1 MKKRTRLLILAA
13 ALALAAAATGG
24 FFYLKS
30 ARFHAWLL
38 DSLVARLERAT
49 GMQGTLGSLEFDI
62 RRGAFRI
69 TDFALAPRPGR
80 QGFLR
85 LQIAA
90 IEGAL
95 SLRTLWK
102 PAVDL
107 RELTVIRPRI
117 MLTSGEGGGGFNAGR
132 FESLLAGSLKL
143 AARKVVLHQGWL
155 EWNHKRIPL
164 DLTLREFQCTFGHRN
179 DPLSYD
185 ILLSYEEGRILWA
198 GRDIVYGLSARLHL
212 FTSGLDIESF
222 RVKRPQ
228 STVEGRGTLRN
239 WDSPV
244 LSLQY
249 EGSIGEGDFYL
260 ADPAFAQV
268 RGTVAVS
275 AAILWDGAGFHMR
288 GSFAMPRGEYRLV
301 KFRVEVGNFEIRDRT
316 LSLRNVRG
324 TAGGGAFDL
333 SGVVQLSRA
342 NPESHRMKISVLGMP
357 LRAGAQILAMPKLA
371 LDNTTDAE
379 IAVRWRE
386 GERDLE
392 FDATCRLHAPE
403 VAGASGTPLA
413 GDLEF
418 DYRRGSWKIHRI
430 ALKSPDSAIEILENT
445 DGRSA
450 AKLDTSR
457 PQEVFQ
463 LARRVITALDRELE
477 RHPDI
482 LDLSGRYHL
491 QGDLFLSLPDEAG
504 YVGRVKVDGGRWRG
518 IEIDSLEAAA
528 SWKNGTVRFDMLRA
542 RRGAQGLE
550 GELRI
555 DFPAAEGEPA
565 AVTARGNLNGI
576 SLEQVRR
583 AGLPIPA
590 GFEGTVNGSID
601 FTAEKGSYGGSGS
614 LKVEKGSLEGTAF
627 DLLSADVELAGARL
641 QILRGRIRRGPA
653 TVDAS
658 GTVDIEKQELDLNAR
673 VAAFPL
679 QELPVPGAAAP
690 ALGGRGE
697 ADLRIRGTLEN
708 PSVDGTAELK
718 ELRYGS
724 WDFGHAHTKLDLRD
738 GVLRLDLSVESEL
751 GRLGGL
757 ASVGIRE
764 GYALRARLM
773 LEEWNLQK
781 TLQAGLPPLLSD
793 LSTALHG
800 RVDIQGVLRDPGSL
814 SAEGELDG
822 ARFRVRDYELRNED
836 KIRFRIAERK
846 LRLEP
851 TRIVGEGSGITVS
864 GIIPLEA
871 AGALDLVLKG
881 SLNIQSLPRLS
892 RGTTASGAADLD
904 VRIGGSLRDPTII
917 GHALL
922 RDVVLAHESLPF
934 LLSSMQGRLTFSSNA
949 VVLENV
955 RGSLGGGS
963 VTINGVVELRAA
975 EVNTMNLQFSLR
987 RARLPFPQGFR
998 STVDAD
1004 LSLRGDRAA
1013 QALAG
1018 KVVVLRSDYLAD
1030 FNLIEQLAVQAPARS
1045 EPQGTSPLL
1054 AGTGLNISI
1063 VTQEGLY
1070 IDNEL
1075 ARVRAGANLMLRG
1088 TFGYPVVTGRVEAVE
1103 GTIFFRGN
1111 RFEIINATADFSEL
1125 RPLDPNL
1132 EIRAEADV
1140 KRYRLRLD
1148 VRGNLRDPRF
1158 SLSSD
1163 PPLPTV
1169 EIVLLLT
1176 AGISREET
1184 AGRTTLSDEDLM
1196 RQGAASLI
1204 SAGLTGALDRR
1215 VQRIFGLYS
1224 FRVDPYWIGPQKD
1237 PTARV
1242 TVSERLSKD
1251 LTVTYS
1257 RNLSTNEEQVVIV
1270 EWDLTRNLT
1279 LVASQDEKGDFGV
1292 DLRFR
1297 KRLR

>member
-13 ALALAAAATGG
+13 ALAALAAAAGG

-30 ARFHAWLL
+30 ARFHAWLH
-38 DSLVARLERAT
+38 DYLVARLERAT

-62 RRGAFRI
+62 RRGVFRI
-69 TDFALAPRPGR
+69 TDFGLAPRPGR

-85 LQIAA
+85 MQIAA

-107 RELTVIRPRI
+107 RELTVIGPQI
-117 MLTSGEGGGGFNAGR
+117 TLISGEGGGGFNAGR
-132 FESLLAGSLKL
+132 FESILAGSLKL
-143 AARKVVLHQGWL
+143 AARKVVLRRGWL

-164 DLTLREFQCTFGHRN
+164 DLTLRDFECTFGHRH

-185 ILLSYEEGRILWA
+185 ITLSYEEGRVLWA
-198 GRDIVYGLSARLHL
+198 GRDIVYGLSARLRL
-212 FTSGLDIESF
+212 FASGLDIESF
-222 RVKRPQ
+222 RVKRPH
-228 STVEGRGTLRN
+228 STVEGRGTLRH
-239 WDSPV
+239 WGAPV

-249 EGSIGEGDFYL
+249 EGSIGQGDFYL

-275 AAILWDGAGFHMR
+275 AAILWDGAGFRMR

-301 KFRVEVGNFEIRDRT
+301 RFRADAGDFEIRDRT
-316 LSLRNVRG
+316 LNLRNVRG
-324 TAGGGAFDL
+324 TAGGGAFMV
-333 SGVVQLSRA
+333 SGALQLSRA
-342 NPESHRMKISVLGMP
+342 NPEPHRMTISVLGMP
-357 LRAGAQILAMPKLA
+357 LRAGAQVLAMPKLA
-371 LDNTTDAE
+371 LDNTADAE
-379 IAVRWRE
+379 IGVRWRE

-392 FDATCRLHAPE
+392 FDASCRLHAPE
-403 VAGASGTPLA
+403 AAGGPGTPLA

-418 DYRRGSWKIHRI
+418 SYRRGSWRIHRI
-430 ALKSPDSAIEILENT
+430 ALKSQDSAIEILEGAE
-445 DGRSA
+445 GRCA
-450 AKLDTSR
+450 ARLDTRR
-457 PQEVFQ
+457 PAEVFQ
-463 LARRVITALDRELE
+463 LARRVIPALDRELE

-482 LDLSGRYHL
+482 MDLSGSYHL
-491 QGDLFLSLPDEAG
+491 QGDLFLNLPDEAG
-504 YVGRVKVDGGRWRG
+504 YRGRVQVEGGKWRG
-518 IEIDSLEAAA
+518 IELDSLEAAA
-528 SWKNGTVRFDMLRA
+528 SWKDNTVRFDSLRA

-550 GELRI
+550 GELQI
-555 DFPAAEGEPA
+555 DFPAAEGESA
-565 AVTARGNLNGI
+565 AVAARGSLQGI
-576 SLEQVRR
+576 SLEHVRR

-590 GFEGTVNGSID
+590 GFDGIVGGSIE
-601 FTAEKGSYGGSGS
+601 FTAGAGTYGGRGS
-614 LKVEKGSLEGTAF
+614 LRVEKGGFEGTAF
-627 DLLSADVELAGARL
+627 DSLSADVELAGSRL
-641 QILRGRIRRGPA
+641 QIRRGRIRRGPA

-658 GTVDIEKQELDLNAR
+658 GTVDIEKQEMDLSAR
-673 VAAFPL
+673 VADFPL
-679 QELPVPGAAAP
+679 GELPVPGLAAE

-708 PSVDGTAELK
+708 PSLDGAAELK

-724 WDFGHAHTKLDLRD
+724 WDFGRARAKLDLRD
-738 GVLRLDLSVESEL
+738 GTLRLDLSVESEL
-751 GRLGGL
+751 GRLRGL
-757 ASVGIRE
+757 ASVGVRE
-764 GYALRARLM
+764 GHALHARLT

-781 TLQAGLPPLLSD
+781 TLQAGLPPLFSD

-800 RVDIQGVLRDPGSL
+800 RVDIQGTLRDLGSL

-822 ARFRVRDYELRNED
+822 ARLRVRDYELHNED

-864 GIIPLEA
+864 GAIPLEP

-881 SLNIQSLPRLS
+881 SLNIQSLPRLFQ
-892 RGTTASGAADLD
+892 GAAASGAVDLD
-904 VRIGGSLRDPTII
+904 VRIGGSLRDPAVI

-922 RDVVLAHESLPF
+922 RDVIIAHESLPF
-934 LLSSMQGRLTFSSNA
+934 LLSSVQGRLTFSSNA

-963 VTINGVVELRAA
+963 AVINGVVEFRAA
-975 EVNTMNLQFSLR
+975 EVNAMNLQFSLR
-987 RARLPFPQGFR
+987 RARLPFPPGFR

-1004 LSLRGDRAA
+1004 LDLRGDRAA
-1013 QALAG
+1013 QGLAG

-1030 FNLIEQLAVQAPARS
+1030 FNLIEQLAVQAPAPA
-1045 EPQGTSPLL
+1045 EPQRTGPLL
-1054 AGTGLNISI
+1054 AGTSLNISV

-1075 ARVRAGANLMLRG
+1075 ARVRARADLMLRG
-1088 TFGYPVVTGRVEAVE
+1088 TFAYPVVTGRVEAVE

-1111 RFEIINATADFSEL
+1111 RFEILNATADFSEL
-1125 RPLDPNL
+1125 KPLDPNL

-1184 AGRTTLSDEDLM
+1184 AARTTLSDEDLM

-1215 VQRIFGLYS
+1215 VQRIFGLHS

-1251 LTVTYS
+1251 LIVTYS

-1292 DLRFR
+1292 DFRFR